1 MWAIIIVLKVIIK
14 GLRYCLGVI
23 YNVVKVVKVVDLLI
37 NYTNTAEQD
46 NTVSWNKNKYN
57 IY

>member
-23 YNVVKVVKVVDLLI
+23 YNVVKVVDLLI
-37 NYTNTAEQD
+37 NYSNTAEQD
-46 NTVSWNKNKYN
+46 NTVSCNINKYN